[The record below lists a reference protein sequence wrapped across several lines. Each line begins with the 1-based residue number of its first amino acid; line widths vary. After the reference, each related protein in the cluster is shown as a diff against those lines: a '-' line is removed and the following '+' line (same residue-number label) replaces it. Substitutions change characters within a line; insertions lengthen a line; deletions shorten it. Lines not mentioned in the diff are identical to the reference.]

1 MKKIINGKV
10 YNTETAE
17 CIADEGKSLCNFYST
32 SESLYRTKKG
42 AFFIYGESSAGGR
55 YGSSYGNTLSG
66 GADIQAVDEKE
77 VVEWAENADINDD
90 EKSKIAEIL
99 SLEEA

>member
-17 CIADEGKSLCNFYST
+17 CIADEGKSLHNFYST

-42 AFFIYGESSAGGR
+42 AWFIYGVSSAGGR
-55 YGSSYGNTLSG
+55 YGSSCGNTLSG
-66 GADIQAVDEKE
+66 GEDIRAIDEKE
-77 VVEWAENADINDD
+77 VVEWAENTDIDDD